1 MTLSVSF
8 LAACEDRAKLL
19 PRRPRAGGTQGR
31 PAVWFPI
38 LKGFPMAGSR
48 NERTG
53 DGCTACCFTHAVV
66 ALQKPSGE
74 WCVNCDVGAGCHIYA
89 DRPRAC
95 ADFACLWIKEGLGDA
110 HDRPDVL
117 RVVVSAI
124 SVNVAGRHI
133 RIVQFIETEPGA
145 IDTVRVSAII
155 DNYKAGRAAVCIAA
169 QPFRRVFRRRIPDSC
184 RSASSGRVRRVQAR
198 AWQA

>member
-1 MTLSVSF
+1 
-8 LAACEDRAKLL
+8 
-19 PRRPRAGGTQGR
+19 
-31 PAVWFPI
+31 
-38 LKGFPMAGSR
+38 MAGSR
-48 NERTG
+48 NERTC

-155 DNYKAGRAAVCIAA
+155 DNYKAGRAAVCIARLNHSGGYSDA
-169 QPFRRVFRRRIPDSC
+169 EYQIPAGLLPREEFDAFRLELGKLDPRVC
-184 RSASSGRVRRVQAR
+184 
-198 AWQA
+198 